1 MALMLPFRI
10 FGEPTFADPFPL
22 LKDLQYRPE
31 TGEGCNA
38 KQCGEGVLFY
48 IYRQNRTYNTCDKES
63 PPALHSKIV
72 LALYHKRVE
81 HSYY

>member
-10 FGEPTFADPFPL
+10 FWEPTFADPFPL

-63 PPALHSKIV
+63 PPAFHSKII